1 MLLYNYKKGDN
12 MKKVI
17 IYEETNNELVSNK
30 FLNFIIS
37 LVCYAIVLVFVSL
50 MFKSFYIS
58 NEYYGLYALIAA
70 FIITILNKTI
80 KPVLI
85 VLTLPITTITM
96 GLFYPVINVMI
107 LYITSF
113 LMGNNFT
120 ISGFFTAFFA
130 SIVIS
135 IFNIFMDGLIIKPI
149 TRGD

>member
-1 MLLYNYKKGDN
+1 

>member
-1 MLLYNYKKGDN
+1 

-17 IYEETNNELVSNK
+17 IYEKANNELVRNK

-50 MFKSFYIS
+50 MFKSFYIN